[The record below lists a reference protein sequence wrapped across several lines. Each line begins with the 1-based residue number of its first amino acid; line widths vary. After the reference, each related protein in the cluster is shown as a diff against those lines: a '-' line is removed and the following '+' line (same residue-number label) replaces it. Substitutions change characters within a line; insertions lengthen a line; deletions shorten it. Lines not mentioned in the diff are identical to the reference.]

1 MGLETAGERNPEA
14 AGGEQP
20 ADQPITADEANARF
34 FRALGDP
41 TRLAI
46 MRLLLRRPHSVSE
59 LVRELGLGQSR
70 VSNHLACLRWCLFVT
85 TERRGREIV
94 YSVSDKRL
102 RRLLGVASEMVAGN
116 EDHLASAGRIGP
128 HWI

>member
-1 MGLETAGERNPEA
+1 MSLKATEDREA
-14 AGGEQP
+14 DDKRA
-20 ADQPITADEANARF
+20 TADEANARF

-46 MRLLLRRPHSVSE
+46 VRLLLRRPHTVTE
-59 LVRELGLGQSR
+59 LVHELGVGQSR

-85 TERRGREIV
+85 SERRGREV
-94 YSVSDKRL
+94 LYSVSDQRL
-102 RRLLGVASEMVAGN
+102 RRLLGVAGEIVSEN
-116 EDHLASAGRIGP
+116 EDHLANTGRTGP